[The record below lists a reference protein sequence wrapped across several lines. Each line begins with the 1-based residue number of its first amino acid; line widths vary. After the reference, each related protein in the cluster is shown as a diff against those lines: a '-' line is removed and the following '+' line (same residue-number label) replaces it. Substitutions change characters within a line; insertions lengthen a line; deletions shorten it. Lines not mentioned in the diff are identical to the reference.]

1 MLGLGVKL
9 MFSDRVGIM
18 LRGRLMMPMTFAG
31 VGFYAGTGGAGL
43 TMNSWVA
50 PLQGD
55 FNGGLIIK
63 LGGN

>member
-1 MLGLGVKL
+1 
-9 MFSDRVGIM
+9 MFSERVGVM
-18 LRGRLMMPMTFAG
+18 LRGRLMMPMYFGG
-31 VGFYAGTGGAGL
+31 VGIYAGTGGAGVGV
-43 TMNSWVA
+43 SSVVA